1 MKPYTLLLLGLLL
14 ASAAE
19 AQTTD
24 EARLE
29 VTVTDAASGE
39 ALGYAVCSLRPKE
52 GNGKERAAAADARGV
67 CLLEGLKPGRF
78 ELRLLYM
85 GHVFLQGELQLPA
98 GLTRRRIRLDIDPV
112 AIGEVLVT
120 AAESKGPTSS
130 SKIGREAIAHIQP
143 SSIADLMELI
153 PGGRATDPS
162 FGAPQE
168 IRLREAD
175 PFSSSANYAT
185 SALGTQIQVD
195 GIPISNDANLQ
206 YSTSYGSIQEYA
218 NVNRG
223 VDTRAIS
230 TDDIE
235 SVEIVRGIPSVEYGD
250 LTSGLVKVKRREGGR
265 DLTARFKADMSSK
278 LFSVGKGFERK
289 GEGDAERTTLNINAD
304 YLTAASDPRNPRQSY
319 QRLTGSVRFGRHW
332 QGSAYR
338 YSAGGSLDYTGSF
351 DDKKSDQD
359 LDNGLGGPV
368 ERYKSNYNRTQ
379 FAATFAVEARHRQFF
394 HSLDLTAS
402 FSAEFDRIDRW
413 RFVETGSDF
422 AKTWGTEPGE
432 YDAVII
438 PASYDATLLVDGKPF
453 YGYAKAVAT
462 FNADTERSR
471 NTLRVGADW
480 SMDKNYGRGLVF
492 DVARPFSPQ
501 MDSRPRA
508 YDAIPALHKLSLFLE
523 DATTLALGDFRVEA
537 TGGVRAASM
546 FNLGRRYTIQGKF
559 YFDPRANVVVALPR
573 FHVAGRNLSLRLGG
587 GVGWHTKFPTM
598 DSLYPDTE
606 YFDFT
611 QLNYW
616 PANPALRRI
625 NLRLYTLDPTNYDL
639 RAARNFKWEVR
650 LDAGWNDNQLS
661 VTYFREDMTSGFRTT
676 SDYRSFTFRD
686 YDETAID
693 MEQLDGPPSLDGIP
707 YTEERRLGGYSRS
720 TNGSR
725 TEKSGIEFA
734 FTSQRIRAIATRITV
749 TGAYFRTNYSN
760 MHPEYLLPTSAPG
773 GQTYPYVGYYFSTD
787 GYLREMCNTNFLLD
801 TQIPRLKLILSTSF
815 QCMWFL
821 GSRNTPVSAWP
832 ISYLDE
838 NLVSHPFTA
847 ESAADGLLSALV
859 RDSDPTLWRYVTTPF
874 SMNVNLKITKK
885 LYRDKMAVALF
896 VNKLLDYTPDYHT
909 SDGRHIRR
917 EVTPYFGMELN
928 IKL

>member
-1 MKPYTLLLLGLLL
+1 M
-14 ASAAE
+14 
-19 AQTTD
+19 
-24 EARLE
+24 
-29 VTVTDAASGE
+29 
-39 ALGYAVCSLRPKE
+39 
-52 GNGKERAAAADARGV
+52 
-67 CLLEGLKPGRF
+67 
-78 ELRLLYM
+78 
-85 GHVFLQGELQLPA
+85 
-98 GLTRRRIRLDIDPV
+98 
-112 AIGEVLVT
+112 
-120 AAESKGPTSS
+120 
-130 SKIGREAIAHIQP
+130 
-143 SSIADLMELI
+143 
-153 PGGRATDPS
+153 
-162 FGAPQE
+162 
-168 IRLREAD
+168 
-175 PFSSSANYAT
+175 
-185 SALGTQIQVD
+185 
-195 GIPISNDANLQ
+195 
-206 YSTSYGSIQEYA
+206 
-218 NVNRG
+218 
-223 VDTRAIS
+223 
-230 TDDIE
+230 
-235 SVEIVRGIPSVEYGD
+235 
-250 LTSGLVKVKRREGGR
+250 
-265 DLTARFKADMSSK
+265 
-278 LFSVGKGFERK
+278 
-289 GEGDAERTTLNINAD
+289 
-304 YLTAASDPRNPRQSY
+304 
-319 QRLTGSVRFGRHW
+319 
-332 QGSAYR
+332 
-338 YSAGGSLDYTGSF
+338 
-351 DDKKSDQD
+351 
-359 LDNGLGGPV
+359 
-368 ERYKSNYNRTQ
+368 
-379 FAATFAVEARHRQFF
+379 
-394 HSLDLTAS
+394 
-402 FSAEFDRIDRW
+402 
-413 RFVETGSDF
+413 ETGSDF

-573 FHVAGRNLSLRLGG
+573 FHVAGRNLTLRLGG

-707 YTEERRLGGYSRS
+707 YTEETRLGGYSRS

-734 FTSQRIRAIATRITV
+734 FTSQRIRAIATRVTV

>member
-168 IRLREAD
+168 IRLREAA
-175 PFSSSANYAT
+175 PSSSANYAT

-289 GEGDAERTTLNINAD
+289 GRGDAERTTLNINAD

-351 DDKKSDQD
+351 DNKKSDQD

-402 FSAEFDRIDRW
+402 LSAEFDRIDRW

-422 AKTWGTEPGE
+422 AKTWGTEAGE

-453 YGYAKAVAT
+453 YGYAKAIAI

-508 YDAIPALHKLSLFLE
+508 YDAIPALHKLSFFLE

-573 FHVAGRNLSLRLGG
+573 FHVAGRNLTLRLGG

-611 QLNYW
+611 QLNYY

-650 LDAGWNDNQLS
+650 LDADWNDNQLS

-707 YTEERRLGGYSRS
+707 YTEETRLGGYSRS

-734 FTSQRIRAIATRITV
+734 FTSQRIRAIATRVTV

-838 NLVSHPFTA
+838 DLVSHPFTA

>member
-1 MKPYTLLLLGLLL
+1 MLGLLL

-85 GHVFLQGELQLPA
+85 GHVFLQGELQLPV

-168 IRLREAD
+168 IRLREAA
-175 PFSSSANYAT
+175 PSSSANYAT

-289 GEGDAERTTLNINAD
+289 GRGDAERTTLNINAD

-351 DDKKSDQD
+351 DNKKSDQD

-402 FSAEFDRIDRW
+402 LSAEFDRIDRW

-422 AKTWGTEPGE
+422 AKTWGTEAGE

-453 YGYAKAVAT
+453 YGYAKAIAI

-508 YDAIPALHKLSLFLE
+508 YDAIPALHKLSFFLE

>member
-168 IRLREAD
+168 IRLREAA
-175 PFSSSANYAT
+175 PSSSANYAT

-289 GEGDAERTTLNINAD
+289 GRGDAERTTLNINAD

-351 DDKKSDQD
+351 DNKKSDQD

-402 FSAEFDRIDRW
+402 LSAEFDRIDRW

-422 AKTWGTEPGE
+422 AKTWGTEAGE

-453 YGYAKAVAT
+453 YGYAKAIAI

-508 YDAIPALHKLSLFLE
+508 YDAIPALHKLSFFLE

-650 LDAGWNDNQLS
+650 LDADWNDNQLS

-707 YTEERRLGGYSRS
+707 YTEETRLGGYSRS

-773 GQTYPYVGYYFSTD
+773 GQSYPYVGYYFSTD
-787 GYLREMCNTNFLLD
+787 GYLREMCNTNLLLD

-838 NLVSHPFTA
+838 DLVSHPFTA

>member
-168 IRLREAD
+168 IRLREAA
-175 PFSSSANYAT
+175 PSSSANYAT

-289 GEGDAERTTLNINAD
+289 GRGDAERTTLNINAD

-351 DDKKSDQD
+351 DDKKSDRD

-508 YDAIPALHKLSLFLE
+508 YDAIPALHKLSFFLE

-650 LDAGWNDNQLS
+650 LDADWNDNQLS

-773 GQTYPYVGYYFSTD
+773 GQSYPYVGYYFSTD
-787 GYLREMCNTNFLLD
+787 GYLREMCNTNLLLD

-838 NLVSHPFTA
+838 DLVSHPFTA

>member
-1 MKPYTLLLLGLLL
+1 
-14 ASAAE
+14 
-19 AQTTD
+19 
-24 EARLE
+24 
-29 VTVTDAASGE
+29 
-39 ALGYAVCSLRPKE
+39 
-52 GNGKERAAAADARGV
+52 
-67 CLLEGLKPGRF
+67 
-78 ELRLLYM
+78 M
-85 GHVFLQGELQLPA
+85 GHVFLQGELQLPV

-168 IRLREAD
+168 IRLREAA
-175 PFSSSANYAT
+175 PSSSANYAT

-289 GEGDAERTTLNINAD
+289 GRGDAERTTLNINAD

-351 DDKKSDQD
+351 DNKKSDQD

-402 FSAEFDRIDRW
+402 LSAEFDRIDRW

-422 AKTWGTEPGE
+422 AKTWGTEAGE

-453 YGYAKAVAT
+453 YGYAKAIAI

-508 YDAIPALHKLSLFLE
+508 YDAIPALHKLSFFLE

-734 FTSQRIRAIATRITV
+734 FTSQRIRAIATRVTV

>member
-85 GHVFLQGELQLPA
+85 GHVFLQGELQLPV

-168 IRLREAD
+168 IRLREAA
-175 PFSSSANYAT
+175 PSSSANYAT

>member
-85 GHVFLQGELQLPA
+85 GHVFLQGELQLPV

-168 IRLREAD
+168 IRLREAA
-175 PFSSSANYAT
+175 PSSSANYAT

-289 GEGDAERTTLNINAD
+289 GRGDAERTTLNINAD

-402 FSAEFDRIDRW
+402 LSAEFDRIDRW

-422 AKTWGTEPGE
+422 AKTWGTEAGE

-453 YGYAKAVAT
+453 YGYAKAVAI

-707 YTEERRLGGYSRS
+707 YTEETRLGGYSRS

-734 FTSQRIRAIATRITV
+734 FTSQRIRAIATRVTV

>member
-85 GHVFLQGELQLPA
+85 GHIFLQGELQLPA

-120 AAESKGPTSS
+120 AAESKGSTSS

-168 IRLREAD
+168 IRLREAA
-175 PFSSSANYAT
+175 PSSSANYAT

-289 GEGDAERTTLNINAD
+289 GRGDAERTTLNINAD

-402 FSAEFDRIDRW
+402 LSAEFDRIDRW

-422 AKTWGTEPGE
+422 AKTWGTEAGE

-453 YGYAKAVAT
+453 YGYAKAVAI

-573 FHVAGRNLSLRLGG
+573 FHVAGRNLTLRLGG

>member
-1 MKPYTLLLLGLLL
+1 M
-14 ASAAE
+14 
-19 AQTTD
+19 
-24 EARLE
+24 
-29 VTVTDAASGE
+29 TDAASGE

-168 IRLREAD
+168 IRLREAA
-175 PFSSSANYAT
+175 PSSSANYAT

-289 GEGDAERTTLNINAD
+289 GRGDAERTTLNINAD

-351 DDKKSDQD
+351 DNKKSDQD

-402 FSAEFDRIDRW
+402 LSAEFDRIDRW

-422 AKTWGTEPGE
+422 AKTWGTEAGE

-453 YGYAKAVAT
+453 YGYAKAIAI

-508 YDAIPALHKLSLFLE
+508 YDAIPALHKLSFFLE

-573 FHVAGRNLSLRLGG
+573 FHVAGRNLTLRLGG

-650 LDAGWNDNQLS
+650 LDADWNDNQLS

-707 YTEERRLGGYSRS
+707 YTEETRLGGYSRS

-734 FTSQRIRAIATRITV
+734 FTSQRIRAIATRVTV

-838 NLVSHPFTA
+838 DLVSHPFTA

>member
-85 GHVFLQGELQLPA
+85 GHVFLQGELQLPV

-168 IRLREAD
+168 IRLREAA
-175 PFSSSANYAT
+175 PSSSANYAT

-289 GEGDAERTTLNINAD
+289 GRGDAERTTLNINAD

-402 FSAEFDRIDRW
+402 LSAEFDRIDRW

-422 AKTWGTEPGE
+422 AKTWGTEAGE

-453 YGYAKAVAT
+453 YGYAKAVAI

-508 YDAIPALHKLSLFLE
+508 YDAIPALHKLSFFLE

-707 YTEERRLGGYSRS
+707 YTEETRLGGYSRS

-734 FTSQRIRAIATRITV
+734 FTSQRIRAIATRVTV
-749 TGAYFRTNYSN
+749 TGAYFQTNYSN

-801 TQIPRLKLILSTSF
+801 TQIPCLKLILSTSF

-838 NLVSHPFTA
+838 DLVSHPFTA

>member
-1 MKPYTLLLLGLLL
+1 M
-14 ASAAE
+14 
-19 AQTTD
+19 
-24 EARLE
+24 
-29 VTVTDAASGE
+29 
-39 ALGYAVCSLRPKE
+39 
-52 GNGKERAAAADARGV
+52 
-67 CLLEGLKPGRF
+67 
-78 ELRLLYM
+78 
-85 GHVFLQGELQLPA
+85 
-98 GLTRRRIRLDIDPV
+98 
-112 AIGEVLVT
+112 
-120 AAESKGPTSS
+120 
-130 SKIGREAIAHIQP
+130 
-143 SSIADLMELI
+143 
-153 PGGRATDPS
+153 
-162 FGAPQE
+162 
-168 IRLREAD
+168 
-175 PFSSSANYAT
+175 
-185 SALGTQIQVD
+185 
-195 GIPISNDANLQ
+195 
-206 YSTSYGSIQEYA
+206 
-218 NVNRG
+218 
-223 VDTRAIS
+223 
-230 TDDIE
+230 
-235 SVEIVRGIPSVEYGD
+235 
-250 LTSGLVKVKRREGGR
+250 
-265 DLTARFKADMSSK
+265 
-278 LFSVGKGFERK
+278 
-289 GEGDAERTTLNINAD
+289 
-304 YLTAASDPRNPRQSY
+304 
-319 QRLTGSVRFGRHW
+319 
-332 QGSAYR
+332 
-338 YSAGGSLDYTGSF
+338 
-351 DDKKSDQD
+351 
-359 LDNGLGGPV
+359 
-368 ERYKSNYNRTQ
+368 
-379 FAATFAVEARHRQFF
+379 
-394 HSLDLTAS
+394 
-402 FSAEFDRIDRW
+402 
-413 RFVETGSDF
+413 ETGSDF
-422 AKTWGTEPGE
+422 AKTWGTEAGE

-453 YGYAKAVAT
+453 YGYAKAIAI

-480 SMDKNYGRGLVF
+480 SMDKNYGRGWSSTSPGRSVRRWIRGP
-492 DVARPFSPQ
+492 APTTRSPPCTNSRFS
-501 MDSRPRA
+501 SKTPRRS
-508 YDAIPALHKLSLFLE
+508 LSETSAWRL
-523 DATTLALGDFRVEA
+523 REA
-537 TGGVRAASM
+537 CAPASM

-573 FHVAGRNLSLRLGG
+573 FHVAGRNLTLRLGG

-650 LDAGWNDNQLS
+650 LDADWNDNQLS

-707 YTEERRLGGYSRS
+707 YTEETRLGGYSRS

-734 FTSQRIRAIATRITV
+734 FTSQRIRAIATRVTV

-838 NLVSHPFTA
+838 DLVSHPFTA

>member
-1 MKPYTLLLLGLLL
+1 M
-14 ASAAE
+14 
-19 AQTTD
+19 
-24 EARLE
+24 
-29 VTVTDAASGE
+29 
-39 ALGYAVCSLRPKE
+39 
-52 GNGKERAAAADARGV
+52 
-67 CLLEGLKPGRF
+67 
-78 ELRLLYM
+78 
-85 GHVFLQGELQLPA
+85 
-98 GLTRRRIRLDIDPV
+98 
-112 AIGEVLVT
+112 
-120 AAESKGPTSS
+120 
-130 SKIGREAIAHIQP
+130 
-143 SSIADLMELI
+143 
-153 PGGRATDPS
+153 
-162 FGAPQE
+162 
-168 IRLREAD
+168 
-175 PFSSSANYAT
+175 
-185 SALGTQIQVD
+185 GTQIQVD

-289 GEGDAERTTLNINAD
+289 GRGDAERTTLNINAD

-351 DDKKSDQD
+351 DNKKSDQD

-402 FSAEFDRIDRW
+402 LSAEFDRIDRW

-422 AKTWGTEPGE
+422 AKTWGTEAGE

-453 YGYAKAVAT
+453 YGYAKAIAI

-508 YDAIPALHKLSLFLE
+508 YDAIPALHKLSFFLE

-650 LDAGWNDNQLS
+650 LDADWNDNQLS

-707 YTEERRLGGYSRS
+707 YTEETRLGGYSRS

-773 GQTYPYVGYYFSTD
+773 GQSYPYVGYYFSTD
-787 GYLREMCNTNFLLD
+787 GYLREMCNTNLLLD

>member
-168 IRLREAD
+168 IRLREAA
-175 PFSSSANYAT
+175 PSSSANYAT

-289 GEGDAERTTLNINAD
+289 GRGDAERTTLNINAD

-351 DDKKSDQD
+351 DNKKSDQD

-402 FSAEFDRIDRW
+402 LSAEFDRIDRW

-422 AKTWGTEPGE
+422 AKTWGTEAGE

-453 YGYAKAVAT
+453 YGYAKAIAI

-508 YDAIPALHKLSLFLE
+508 YDAIPALHKLSFFLE

-573 FHVAGRNLSLRLGG
+573 FHVAGRNLTLRLGG

-650 LDAGWNDNQLS
+650 LDADWNDNQLS

-707 YTEERRLGGYSRS
+707 YTEETRLGGYSRS

-734 FTSQRIRAIATRITV
+734 FTSQRIRAIATRVTV

-838 NLVSHPFTA
+838 DLVSHPFTA

-909 SDGRHIRR
+909 SDGRHICR

>member
-168 IRLREAD
+168 IRLREAA
-175 PFSSSANYAT
+175 PSSSANYAT

-289 GEGDAERTTLNINAD
+289 GRGDAERTTLNINAD

-351 DDKKSDQD
+351 DNKKSDQD

-402 FSAEFDRIDRW
+402 LSAEFDRIDRW

>member
-1 MKPYTLLLLGLLL
+1 
-14 ASAAE
+14 
-19 AQTTD
+19 
-24 EARLE
+24 
-29 VTVTDAASGE
+29 
-39 ALGYAVCSLRPKE
+39 
-52 GNGKERAAAADARGV
+52 
-67 CLLEGLKPGRF
+67 
-78 ELRLLYM
+78 M
-85 GHVFLQGELQLPA
+85 GHVFLQGELQLPV

-168 IRLREAD
+168 IRLREAA
-175 PFSSSANYAT
+175 PSSSANYAT

-289 GEGDAERTTLNINAD
+289 GRGDAERTTLNINAD

-402 FSAEFDRIDRW
+402 LSAEFDRIDRW

-422 AKTWGTEPGE
+422 AKTWGTEAGE

-453 YGYAKAVAT
+453 YGYAKAVAI

-707 YTEERRLGGYSRS
+707 YTEETRLGGYSRS

-734 FTSQRIRAIATRITV
+734 FTSQRIRAIATRVTV

>member
-175 PFSSSANYAT
+175 PSSSANYAT

-289 GEGDAERTTLNINAD
+289 GGGDAERTTLNINAD

-351 DDKKSDQD
+351 DNKKSDQD

-508 YDAIPALHKLSLFLE
+508 YDAIPALHKLSFFLE

-573 FHVAGRNLSLRLGG
+573 FHVAGRNLTLRLGG

-650 LDAGWNDNQLS
+650 LDADWNDNQLS

-749 TGAYFRTNYSN
+749 TGAYFQTNYSN

>member
-168 IRLREAD
+168 IRLREAA
-175 PFSSSANYAT
+175 PSSSANYAT

-289 GEGDAERTTLNINAD
+289 GRGDAERTTLNINAD

-351 DDKKSDQD
+351 DNKKSDQD

-402 FSAEFDRIDRW
+402 LSAEFDRIDRW

-422 AKTWGTEPGE
+422 AKTWGTEAGE

-453 YGYAKAVAT
+453 YGYAKAIAI

-508 YDAIPALHKLSLFLE
+508 YDAIPALHKLSFFLE

-650 LDAGWNDNQLS
+650 LDADWNDNQLS

-707 YTEERRLGGYSRS
+707 YTEETRLGGYSRS

-773 GQTYPYVGYYFSTD
+773 GQSYPYVGYYFSTD
-787 GYLREMCNTNFLLD
+787 GYLREMCNTNLLLD

>member
-168 IRLREAD
+168 IRLREAA
-175 PFSSSANYAT
+175 PSSSANYAT

-289 GEGDAERTTLNINAD
+289 GRGDAERTTLNINAD

-332 QGSAYR
+332 QGA
-338 YSAGGSLDYTGSF
+338 SLDYTGSF
-351 DDKKSDQD
+351 DNKKSDQD

-402 FSAEFDRIDRW
+402 LSAEFDRIDRW

-422 AKTWGTEPGE
+422 AKTWGTEAGE

-453 YGYAKAVAT
+453 YGYAKAIAI

-508 YDAIPALHKLSLFLE
+508 YDAIPALHKLSFFLE

-573 FHVAGRNLSLRLGG
+573 FHVAGRNLTLRLGG

-650 LDAGWNDNQLS
+650 LDADWNDNQLS

-707 YTEERRLGGYSRS
+707 YTEETRLGGYSRS

-734 FTSQRIRAIATRITV
+734 FTSQRIRAIATRVTV

-838 NLVSHPFTA
+838 DLVSHPFTA

>member
-85 GHVFLQGELQLPA
+85 GHVFLQGELQLPV

-168 IRLREAD
+168 IRLREAA
-175 PFSSSANYAT
+175 PSSSANYAT

-223 VDTRAIS
+223 VDTRANS
-230 TDDIE
+230 GDDIE

-289 GEGDAERTTLNINAD
+289 GRGDAERTTLNINAD

-402 FSAEFDRIDRW
+402 RSAEFDRIDRW

-422 AKTWGTEPGE
+422 AKTWGTEAGE

-453 YGYAKAVAT
+453 YGYAKAVAI

-707 YTEERRLGGYSRS
+707 YTEETRLGGYSRS

-734 FTSQRIRAIATRITV
+734 FTSQRIRAIATRVTV

>member
-1 MKPYTLLLLGLLL
+1 MIENGIYRKVIVAGGDLLSHFITSGFLSFRSLSSRPCRPYDSNRDGLNL
-14 ASAAE
+14 
-19 AQTTD
+19 
-24 EARLE
+24 
-29 VTVTDAASGE
+29 GE
-39 ALGYAVCSLRPKE
+39 ACGAV
-52 GNGKERAAAADARGV
+52 
-67 CLLEGLKPGRF
+67 LLSTEKTPN
-78 ELRLLYM
+78 
-85 GHVFLQGELQLPA
+85 
-98 GLTRRRIRLDIDPV
+98 
-112 AIGEVLVT
+112 
-120 AAESKGPTSS
+120 
-130 SKIGREAIAHIQP
+130 
-143 SSIADLMELI
+143 SIILS
-153 PGGRATDPS
+153 GGA
-162 FGAPQE
+162 
-168 IRLREAD
+168 
-175 PFSSSANYAT
+175 
-185 SALGTQIQVD
+185 
-195 GIPISNDANLQ
+195 ISNDANLQ

>member
-168 IRLREAD
+168 IRLREAA
-175 PFSSSANYAT
+175 PSSSANYAT

-289 GEGDAERTTLNINAD
+289 GRGDAERTTLNINAD

-351 DDKKSDQD
+351 DNKKSDQD

-402 FSAEFDRIDRW
+402 LSAEFDRIDRW

-453 YGYAKAVAT
+453 YGYAKAIAI

-508 YDAIPALHKLSLFLE
+508 YDAIPALHKLSFFLE

-573 FHVAGRNLSLRLGG
+573 FHVAGRNLTLRLGG

-650 LDAGWNDNQLS
+650 LDADWNDNQLS

-707 YTEERRLGGYSRS
+707 YTEETRLGGYSRS

-734 FTSQRIRAIATRITV
+734 FTSQRIRAIATRVTV

-838 NLVSHPFTA
+838 DLVSHPFTA

>member
-153 PGGRATDPS
+153 PGGRATDPPRS
-162 FGAPQE
+162 ERPQE

-175 PFSSSANYAT
+175 PSSSANYAT

-289 GEGDAERTTLNINAD
+289 GRGDAERTTLNINAD

-351 DDKKSDQD
+351 DDKKSDRD

-573 FHVAGRNLSLRLGG
+573 FHVAGRNLTLRLGG

-773 GQTYPYVGYYFSTD
+773 GQSYPYVGYYFSTD

-838 NLVSHPFTA
+838 DLVSHPFTA

>member
-168 IRLREAD
+168 IRLREAA
-175 PFSSSANYAT
+175 PSSSANYAT

-289 GEGDAERTTLNINAD
+289 GRGDAERTTLNINAD

-351 DDKKSDQD
+351 DNKKSDQD

-402 FSAEFDRIDRW
+402 LSAEFDRIDRW

-422 AKTWGTEPGE
+422 AKTWGTEAGE

-453 YGYAKAVAT
+453 YGYAKAIAI

-508 YDAIPALHKLSLFLE
+508 YDAIPALHKLSFFLE

-573 FHVAGRNLSLRLGG
+573 FHVAGRNLTLRLGG

-650 LDAGWNDNQLS
+650 LDADWNDNQLS

-707 YTEERRLGGYSRS
+707 YTEETRLGGYSRS

-734 FTSQRIRAIATRITV
+734 FTSQRIRAIATRVTV

-801 TQIPRLKLILSTSF
+801 TQRIPCRVPILSTSL
-815 QCMWFL
+815 WFL

-838 NLVSHPFTA
+838 DLVSHPFTA

>member
-168 IRLREAD
+168 IRLREAA
-175 PFSSSANYAT
+175 PSSSANYAT

-289 GEGDAERTTLNINAD
+289 GRGDAERTTLNINAD

-351 DDKKSDQD
+351 DNKKSDQD

-402 FSAEFDRIDRW
+402 LSAEFDRIDRW

-422 AKTWGTEPGE
+422 AKTWGTEAGE

-453 YGYAKAVAT
+453 YGYAKAIAI

-508 YDAIPALHKLSLFLE
+508 YDAIPALHKLSFFLE

-573 FHVAGRNLSLRLGG
+573 FHVAGRNLTLRLGG

-650 LDAGWNDNQLS
+650 LDADWNDNQLS

-686 YDETAID
+686 YDEPAID

-707 YTEERRLGGYSRS
+707 YTEETRLGGYSRS

-734 FTSQRIRAIATRITV
+734 FTSQRIRAIATRVTV

-838 NLVSHPFTA
+838 DLVSHPFTA

>member
-85 GHVFLQGELQLPA
+85 GHVFLQGELQLPV

-168 IRLREAD
+168 IRLREAA
-175 PFSSSANYAT
+175 PSSSANYAT

-289 GEGDAERTTLNINAD
+289 GRGDAERTTLNINAD

-351 DDKKSDQD
+351 DDKKSDRD

-402 FSAEFDRIDRW
+402 LSAEFDRIDRW

-422 AKTWGTEPGE
+422 AKTWGTEAGE

-453 YGYAKAVAT
+453 YGYAKAIAI

-508 YDAIPALHKLSLFLE
+508 YDAIPALHKLSFFLE

>member
-168 IRLREAD
+168 IRLREAA
-175 PFSSSANYAT
+175 PSSSANYAT

-289 GEGDAERTTLNINAD
+289 GRGDAERTTLNINAD

-351 DDKKSDQD
+351 DNKKSDQD

-508 YDAIPALHKLSLFLE
+508 YDAIPALHKLSFFLE

-573 FHVAGRNLSLRLGG
+573 FHVAGRNLTLRLGG

-707 YTEERRLGGYSRS
+707 YTEETRLGGYSRS

-734 FTSQRIRAIATRITV
+734 FTSQRIRAIATRVTV

-787 GYLREMCNTNFLLD
+787 GYLRELCNTNFLLD

>member
-168 IRLREAD
+168 IRLREAA
-175 PFSSSANYAT
+175 PSSSANYAT

-289 GEGDAERTTLNINAD
+289 GRGDAERTTLNINAD

-351 DDKKSDQD
+351 DNKKSDQD

-402 FSAEFDRIDRW
+402 LSAEFDRIDRW

-422 AKTWGTEPGE
+422 AKTWGTEAGE

-453 YGYAKAVAT
+453 YGYAKAIAI

-508 YDAIPALHKLSLFLE
+508 YDAIPALHKLSFFLE

-573 FHVAGRNLSLRLGG
+573 FHVAGRNLTLRLGG

-650 LDAGWNDNQLS
+650 LDADWNDNQLS

-707 YTEERRLGGYSRS
+707 YTEETRLGGYSRS

-734 FTSQRIRAIATRITV
+734 FTSQRIRAIATRVTV

-838 NLVSHPFTA
+838 DLVSHPFTA

-909 SDGRHIRR
+909 SDGRHLRR

>member
-153 PGGRATDPS
+153 PGGRATDPRS
-162 FGAPQE
+162 RAPQE
-168 IRLREAD
+168 IRLREAA
-175 PFSSSANYAT
+175 PSSSANYAT

-289 GEGDAERTTLNINAD
+289 GRGDAERTTLNINAD

-351 DDKKSDQD
+351 DNKKSDQD

-402 FSAEFDRIDRW
+402 LSAEFDRIDRW

-422 AKTWGTEPGE
+422 AKTWGTEAGE

-453 YGYAKAVAT
+453 YGYAKAIAI

-508 YDAIPALHKLSLFLE
+508 YDAIPALHKLSFFLE

-650 LDAGWNDNQLS
+650 LDADWNDNQLS

-707 YTEERRLGGYSRS
+707 YTEETRLGGYSRS

-773 GQTYPYVGYYFSTD
+773 GQSYPYVGYYFSTD
-787 GYLREMCNTNFLLD
+787 GYLREMCNTNLLLD

-838 NLVSHPFTA
+838 DLVSHPFTA

-896 VNKLLDYTPDYHT
+896 VNKLLD
-909 SDGRHIRR
+909 
-917 EVTPYFGMELN
+917 
-928 IKL
+928 

>member
-168 IRLREAD
+168 IRLREAA
-175 PFSSSANYAT
+175 PSSSANYAT

-289 GEGDAERTTLNINAD
+289 GRGDAERTTLNINAD
-304 YLTAASDPRNPRQSY
+304 YLTAASDLRNPRQSY

-351 DDKKSDQD
+351 DNKKSDQD

-402 FSAEFDRIDRW
+402 LSAEFDRIDRW

-422 AKTWGTEPGE
+422 AKTWGTEAGE

-453 YGYAKAVAT
+453 YGYAKAIAI

-508 YDAIPALHKLSLFLE
+508 YDAIPALHKLSFFLE

-650 LDAGWNDNQLS
+650 LDADWNDNQLS

-707 YTEERRLGGYSRS
+707 YTEETRLGGYSRS

-773 GQTYPYVGYYFSTD
+773 GQSYPYVGYYFSTD
-787 GYLREMCNTNFLLD
+787 GYLREMCNTNLLLD

>member
-1 MKPYTLLLLGLLL
+1 M
-14 ASAAE
+14 
-19 AQTTD
+19 
-24 EARLE
+24 
-29 VTVTDAASGE
+29 
-39 ALGYAVCSLRPKE
+39 
-52 GNGKERAAAADARGV
+52 
-67 CLLEGLKPGRF
+67 
-78 ELRLLYM
+78 
-85 GHVFLQGELQLPA
+85 
-98 GLTRRRIRLDIDPV
+98 
-112 AIGEVLVT
+112 
-120 AAESKGPTSS
+120 
-130 SKIGREAIAHIQP
+130 
-143 SSIADLMELI
+143 
-153 PGGRATDPS
+153 
-162 FGAPQE
+162 
-168 IRLREAD
+168 
-175 PFSSSANYAT
+175 
-185 SALGTQIQVD
+185 
-195 GIPISNDANLQ
+195 
-206 YSTSYGSIQEYA
+206 
-218 NVNRG
+218 
-223 VDTRAIS
+223 
-230 TDDIE
+230 
-235 SVEIVRGIPSVEYGD
+235 
-250 LTSGLVKVKRREGGR
+250 
-265 DLTARFKADMSSK
+265 
-278 LFSVGKGFERK
+278 
-289 GEGDAERTTLNINAD
+289 
-304 YLTAASDPRNPRQSY
+304 
-319 QRLTGSVRFGRHW
+319 
-332 QGSAYR
+332 
-338 YSAGGSLDYTGSF
+338 
-351 DDKKSDQD
+351 
-359 LDNGLGGPV
+359 
-368 ERYKSNYNRTQ
+368 
-379 FAATFAVEARHRQFF
+379 
-394 HSLDLTAS
+394 
-402 FSAEFDRIDRW
+402 
-413 RFVETGSDF
+413 ETGSDF
-422 AKTWGTEPGE
+422 AKTWGTEAGE

-453 YGYAKAVAT
+453 YGYAKAIAI

-508 YDAIPALHKLSLFLE
+508 YDAIPALHKLSFFLE

-650 LDAGWNDNQLS
+650 LDADWNDNQLS

-707 YTEERRLGGYSRS
+707 YTEETRLGGYSRS

-773 GQTYPYVGYYFSTD
+773 GQSYPYVGYYFSTD
-787 GYLREMCNTNFLLD
+787 GYLREMCNTNLLLD

>member
-85 GHVFLQGELQLPA
+85 GHVFLQGELQLPV

-168 IRLREAD
+168 IRLREAA
-175 PFSSSANYAT
+175 PSSSANYAT

-289 GEGDAERTTLNINAD
+289 GRGDAERTTLNINAD

-351 DDKKSDQD
+351 DNKKSDQD

-508 YDAIPALHKLSLFLE
+508 YDAIPALHKLSFFLE

-573 FHVAGRNLSLRLGG
+573 FHVAGRNLTLRLGG

-650 LDAGWNDNQLS
+650 LDADWNDNQLS

-707 YTEERRLGGYSRS
+707 YTEETRLGGYSRS

-734 FTSQRIRAIATRITV
+734 FTSQRIRAIATRVTV

-838 NLVSHPFTA
+838 DLVSHPFTA